1 MNSPRRVLRLQVLSL
16 SLAAAAA
23 ASAVTL
29 APSAAMAQARAMIEH
44 ISPTSGP
51 PGTRVTITGRNFRST
66 AQVLFNDRA
75 VETAERRPERIVVV
89 VPAGAQPGRFVV
101 RHGTDEV
108 ESEVFRITEAAP
120 APRVSAIEPG
130 SASPGSE
137 VVIRG
142 ENFGA
147 RPTDNTVRIGNL
159 PMIVRSA
166 DPTSLRVI
174 VPDGAQTGPVSVR
187 TNGGESASPAL
198 TIAARVTIREFTPT
212 AAAPGQRVVV
222 RGTGFSAGPQPNHV
236 TLGGRPVRI
245 LRATA
250 SEIEFEVPR
259 DATQGG
265 PLRVIV
271 PGAGQ
276 FETGASL
283 RVAPAPLIASIEPA
297 QGAPGS
303 RVTLRGER
311 FGSDP
316 AALRVTLGETVA
328 RVLTVTPDTAVVE
341 VPRGAGSGR
350 WHLTASGIGP
360 VDAPADFRVL
370 EAVSVAGFTP
380 PAGDVGDRISIQGT
394 GFSPVAAENT
404 VRLGQVPAQVVSVGG
419 REIVVS
425 VPEGARSGQFTVAV
439 AGNGEARSRQ
449 PFMVTLRPRITALEP
464 DRGILGTRVTL
475 RGTNFPSDR
484 ALVQVR
490 LNDVEVP
497 VESVSRE
504 AIVVTVPT
512 AGFQPGPARFS
523 IVARLQGTGRAPME
537 WFVLV
542 PSRVTAVEPAAAPVG
557 ARVTIRGEGFESDA
571 RRVILRL
578 NGTAVRPNSVS
589 TTAIEFTVPRGA
601 ASGEIAIEAE
611 GRQRATSQFRVTNPP
626 VVTAVTPA
634 QGAAGSRI
642 TIRGDRFGADPA
654 AVTVLV
660 GQTQATVSVVT
671 PRQIIAE
678 VPAAAQTGR
687 VTVRLRDEG
696 EAQSARDFR
705 VTGAPRAASATMDAG
720 APPADASAE
729 AGR

>member
-1 MNSPRRVLRLQVLSL
+1 MQVLSL
-16 SLAAAAA
+16 SLAAASVAGA
-23 ASAVTL
+23 VVVVPSIAS
-29 APSAAMAQARAMIEH
+29 AQARAMIEH

-51 PGTRVTITGRNFRST
+51 PGTRVTITGRNFRSN
-66 AQVLFNDRA
+66 AQVLFNDHA
-75 VETAERRPERIVVV
+75 VEPAERRPERIVVV

-120 APRVSAIEPG
+120 APRVTALEPG

-137 VVIRG
+137 VVLRG

-166 DPTSLRVI
+166 EPTALRVI
-174 VPDGAQTGPVSVR
+174 VPDGAQTGPITVHTS
-187 TNGGESASPAL
+187 GGESQSPAL
-198 TIAARVTIREFTPT
+198 TIAARVTIRDFSPT
-212 AAAPGQRVVV
+212 AAAPGQRVTI
-222 RGTGFSAGPQPNHV
+222 RGTGFSTGAQPNHV
-236 TLGGRPVRI
+236 TLAGRPVRI
-245 LRATA
+245 LRASA
-250 SEIEFEVPR
+250 GEIEFEVPR
-259 DATQGG
+259 DQTQGG

-297 QGAPGS
+297 QGAPGA
-303 RVTLRGER
+303 RITFRGER

-328 RVLTVTPDTAVVE
+328 RVVSVTPDTAVVE

-350 WHLTASGIGP
+350 WHLSSSGIGP
-360 VDAPADFRVL
+360 VDAPIDFRVL
-370 EAVSVAGFTP
+370 EPVSVAGFTP
-380 PAGDVGDRISIQGT
+380 PAGDVGDRVSIQGT
-394 GFSPVAAENT
+394 GFSPNAAENT
-404 VRLGQVPAQVVSVGG
+404 VRLGQLPARVVSVGG
-419 REIVVS
+419 REIVVE
-425 VPEGARSGQFTVAV
+425 VPEGARSGTLTVNV

-464 DRGILGTRVTL
+464 DRGVLGTRVTL

-490 LNDVEVP
+490 LNDVDVP

-512 AGFQPGPARFS
+512 QGFQPGPARFS
-523 IVARLQGTGRAPME
+523 IIARLQGTGRAPME

-542 PSRVTAVEPAAAPVG
+542 PSRVTAVEPAAAPVN

-571 RRVILRL
+571 RRLILRL
-578 NGTAVRPNSVS
+578 NGTAIRPNSVS
-589 TTAIEFTVPRGA
+589 TTAIEFTVPRSA
-601 ASGEIAIEAE
+601 TSGELAIEAE
-611 GRQRATSQFRVTNPP
+611 GRQRATAQFRVTNPP

-634 QGAAGSRI
+634 QGAAGTRL
-642 TIRGDRFGADPA
+642 TIRGDHFGADPS

-678 VPAAAQTGR
+678 VPANAQTGR
-687 VTVRLRDEG
+687 VTVRVRDEG
-696 EAQSARDFR
+696 EATSARDFR
-705 VTGAPRAASATMDAG
+705 VAGAPRPSNATADAG
-720 APPADASAE
+720 APATADAGAPAAAD